1 MKRLCCIIV
10 ALSVVLCVH
19 CSLHP
24 EVSKA
29 DKQWMMM
36 PQDLPDS
43 LFTGYVPK
51 KNSRGLPFFFNKT
64 KTSLSGFSAVFEQ
77 KLVHAR
83 NDTVSFTAQVTY
95 ARTDVDA
102 RAFYGNYLAIEDKF
116 KNFVKKTEPKRFGA
130 DEVLLIQSDSMF
142 SLVLRKN
149 LILYFVQIENCAV
162 DGELVKNKI
171 LQKIDFI
178 ERHAGKFK
186 T

>member
-1 MKRLCCIIV
+1 MKRFYCGIIS
-10 ALSVVLCVH
+10 LSIVLCIH

-29 DKQWMMM
+29 DKQWMLM

-43 LFTGYVPK
+43 LFTGYVPA
-51 KNSRGLPFFFNKT
+51 KNSRGQPFFFNKT

-77 KLVHAR
+77 KLVRAR

-102 RAFYGNYLAIEDKF
+102 RAFYGNYLAIEDKYN
-116 KNFVKKTEPKRFGA
+116 KFVKKTEPKRFGA
-130 DEVLLIQSDSMF
+130 DEVLLIQSDRMF

-149 LILYFVQIENCAV
+149 LILYFVQIENRAV
-162 DGELVKNKI
+162 DCETVKNKI

-178 ERHAGKFK
+178 ERHAGSFK